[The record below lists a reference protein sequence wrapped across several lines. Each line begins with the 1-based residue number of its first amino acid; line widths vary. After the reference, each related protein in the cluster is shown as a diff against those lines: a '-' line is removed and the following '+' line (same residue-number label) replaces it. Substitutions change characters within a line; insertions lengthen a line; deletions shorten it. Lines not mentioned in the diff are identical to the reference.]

1 MDEIAVHILGHK
13 DDKRVSKLKKSI
25 QYYLDGAKDN
35 VVKTKTKVQEKNKNI
50 KVKNDPLES
59 VPEMTDIKKSNS
71 ESLNS
76 QVMFLYFTIY

>member
-35 VVKTKTKVQEKNKNI
+35 VVKSKTKIQEKNLNI
-50 KVKNDPLES
+50 KDKNDKTFES
-59 VPEMTDIKKSNS
+59 GFRIIDSKNTES
-71 ESLNS
+71 ESLGS
-76 QVMFLYFTIY
+76 QVTY